1 MGMINA
7 FAILAMLIGIIG
19 VVNNLVISFI
29 ERQQSIAILRSIGM
43 SKRQVLGMIFIEAL
57 GSGLIGAIGGIIGGI
72 LVMLNMDAVLSA
84 LNLPVKMEIIPQLFI
99 SYLVGGA
106 LITLI
111 GSILPAKRSSKLQI
125 IEAIK
130 YE

>member
-1 MGMINA
+1 
-7 FAILAMLIGIIG
+7 
-19 VVNNLVISFI
+19 
-29 ERQQSIAILRSIGM
+29 
-43 SKRQVLGMIFIEAL
+43 MIFIEAL